1 MSQKNIPVLDL
12 AAGIAP
18 LKQEITRAIEAVIQE
33 GTFING
39 PQVKSFEHLV
49 CQYAGVQHA
58 VGMNS
63 GTDAIVIGL
72 RALGIGPGDEVITS
86 PFTFFATAEGINN
99 AGAEVVFVDIDPA
112 TFNIDPTKIEAAI
125 TSRTKAIMPVHM
137 FGQPCNM
144 DAIGAIAKKHGLMI
158 IEDAAQAF
166 GAQYKGKKV
175 GNLGHAA
182 ALSFFPSKNLGAF
195 GDAGMLLTNDAKVE
209 ETARMLG
216 THGSKKK
223 YFNEVLGYN
232 SRLDS
237 IQAAVLAVKLPHLD
251 RAIQGRRQVAQRYHE
266 ILESINMVERPHVK
280 DWSEH
285 SFHQYTIKVP
295 QQYRDSLKSRLD
307 KNFNIQTM
315 VYYPVSVNKLP
326 IYANAYQPMPVAEK
340 VSGEVLSL
348 PIWPEIDRGTQDFI
362 GNAIREVLEELTQG

>member
-1 MSQKNIPVLDL
+1 MAQKNIPVLDL
-12 AAGIAP
+12 SVGINP
-18 LKQEITRAIEAVIQE
+18 LKNDISRAIDAVIQE
-33 GTFING
+33 GSFING
-39 PQVKSFEHLV
+39 PQVKAFEGAV

-58 VGMNS
+58 IGMNS

-72 RALGIGPGDEVITS
+72 RALGVGPGDEVITS

-112 TFNIDPTKIEAAI
+112 TFNMDPARIEAAI
-125 TSRTKAIMPVHM
+125 TPRTKAIMPVHM
-137 FGQPCNM
+137 FGQSC
-144 DAIGAIAKKHGLMI
+144 DWDVIQAIAQKHKLLL

-166 GAQYKGKKV
+166 GAQYQGKKV

-195 GDAGMLLTNDAKVE
+195 GDAGMLLTNDAKVA

-223 YFNEVLGYN
+223 YYNEILGYN

-251 RAIQGRRQVAQRYHE
+251 RAIQGRRQAAQRYHE
-266 ILESINMVERPHVK
+266 ILESVARVERPYVQN
-280 DWSEH
+280 WNEH

-295 QQYRDSLKSRLD
+295 STHRDQLKAQLEE
-307 KNFNIQTM
+307 KYKIQTM

-326 IYANAYQPMPVAEK
+326 IYQGSYQPMPVAEK

-348 PIWPEIDRGTQDFI
+348 PIWPEIERATQEYV
-362 GNAIREVLEELTQG
+362 GKAIKEVMEGL